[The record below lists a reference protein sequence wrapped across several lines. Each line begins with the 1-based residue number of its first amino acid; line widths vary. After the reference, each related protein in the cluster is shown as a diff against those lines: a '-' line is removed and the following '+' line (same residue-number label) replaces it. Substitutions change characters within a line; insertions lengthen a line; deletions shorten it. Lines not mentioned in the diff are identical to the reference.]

1 MKNRIIYQLK
11 NKIKLSITGKNIN
24 RFIMRLHNNK
34 IEILKCNHINKEKIN
49 IIIYEKDYEKL
60 EKIKTIYNIEKL
72 NTYGIIK
79 IKKKLNLNKY
89 LIISII
95 IGLITLK
102 LLTSIIYN
110 VEIIY
115 NDQET
120 IKFLKQELKNY
131 GIKEKT
137 FKKNYHQI
145 QKIKEDLINKY
156 KDKIE
161 WIEIETKGTKYIV
174 RTEIRIIKEKEEQPK
189 NRNIVSKK
197 EAIIKEVQATKGQII
212 KEKNTYVKKGDIV
225 ISGNIMDNEII
236 KDKVPA
242 EGIIF
247 GETWYEINV
256 TYPFVYQETKELN
269 NKKEVYVIKF
279 LNKNIELFNKNK
291 FKTKKI
297 KEKNILSNKLLP
309 ISFVKQNQTQTEEIE
324 QILTIDE
331 AIKKAEEKNLSIED
345 LSRRTQVGIEKLTAY
360 EKGELIPSTL
370 TIMVLSTTLQVR
382 CILRVTVSASRFFPS
397 T

>member
-1 MKNRIIYQLK
+1 MKNKIIYQLK
-11 NKIKLSITGKNIN
+11 NKIKISITGKNIN
-24 RFIMRLHNNK
+24 RFIMRLHNNN

-60 EKIKTIYNIEKL
+60 ESIKTIYNIEKI
-72 NTYGIIK
+72 NTYGMIK

-95 IGLITLK
+95 LGLIILK
-102 LLTSIIYN
+102 VLTSIIYN

-174 RTEIRIIKEKEEQPK
+174 RLEKRIIKEKESKPK
-189 NRNIVSKK
+189 NRNIVAKK
-197 EAIIKEVQATKGQII
+197 EAIIKDVKAFKGQII
-212 KEKNTYVKKGDIV
+212 KEPNSYVKKGDTI
-225 ISGNIMDNEII
+225 ISGNIMDNEVI
-236 KDKVPA
+236 KDTVPA
-242 EGIIF
+242 EGEVF
-247 GETWYEINV
+247 GETWYEINI

-269 NKKEVYVIKF
+269 NKNEVYVIKF

-297 KEKNILSNKLLP
+297 QEKQLLKNNLLP
-309 ISFVKQNQTQTEEIE
+309 ISIVKQKQTETEEIE
-324 QILTIDE
+324 QILTTDE
-331 AIKKAEEKNLSIED
+331 AIKKATEKAVEQIKSNLKENEFIINYKVLNTNIKESELELNMFFSVYENITDYQEIIEEIKE
-345 LSRRTQVGIEKLTAY
+345 
-360 EKGELIPSTL
+360 
-370 TIMVLSTTLQVR
+370 
-382 CILRVTVSASRFFPS
+382 
-397 T
+397 

>member
-1 MKNRIIYQLK
+1 MKNKIIYQLK

-24 RFIMRLHNNK
+24 RFIIRLHNNN

-60 EKIKTIYNIEKL
+60 ESIKTIYNIEKI

-95 IGLITLK
+95 TGLIILK
-102 LLTSIIYN
+102 ILTSIIYN

-137 FKKNYHQI
+137 FKKNYNQI
-145 QKIKEDLINKY
+145 KKIKEELIKKY

-174 RTEIRIIKEKEEQPK
+174 RLEKRIIKEKESKQK
-189 NRNIVSKK
+189 NRNVVAKK
-197 EAIIKEVQATKGQII
+197 EAIIKDIKATSGQII
-212 KEKNTYVKKGDIV
+212 KEINSYVKKGDII
-225 ISGNIMDNEII
+225 ISGNIMDNDVI
-236 KDKVPA
+236 KNTVPA
-242 EGIIF
+242 EGIVY

-256 TYPFVYQETKELN
+256 TYPFVYQETQELN
-269 NKKEVYVIKF
+269 NKKQVYVIKF
-279 LNKNIELFNKNK
+279 LNKNIELFNRNK

-297 KEKNILSNKLLP
+297 EEKKILSNKLLP
-309 ISFVKQNQTQTEEIE
+309 ISFVKQNQSETKEIE
-324 QILTIDE
+324 QILTTDE
-331 AIKKAEEKNLSIED
+331 AIKKAEEKAIEQIKNNLKENEFIINYKILNTNIKESELELNIFFSVYENITEYQEIIEEI
-345 LSRRTQVGIEKLTAY
+345 QE
-360 EKGELIPSTL
+360 
-370 TIMVLSTTLQVR
+370 
-382 CILRVTVSASRFFPS
+382 
-397 T
+397 

>member
-1 MKNRIIYQLK
+1 MKNKIIYQLK
-11 NKIKLSITGKNIN
+11 NKIKISITGKNIN
-24 RFIMRLHNNK
+24 RFIMRLHNNN

-72 NTYGIIK
+72 NTYGMIK

-89 LIISII
+89 LIISIF
-95 IGLITLK
+95 IGLMILK
-102 LLTSIIYN
+102 TLTSIIYN

-120 IKFLKQELKNY
+120 IRFLKQELKNY

-145 QKIKEDLINKY
+145 EKIKEDLINKY

-174 RTEIRIIKEKEEQPK
+174 RLEKRIIKEKQEQPK
-189 NRNIVSKK
+189 NRHIVAKK
-197 EAIIKEVQATKGQII
+197 EAIIKNVKATNGQII
-212 KEKNTYVKKGDIV
+212 KEINSYVKKGDII
-225 ISGNIMDNEII
+225 ISGNIMDNDII
-236 KDKVPA
+236 KDTVPA
-242 EGIIF
+242 EGEVF
-247 GETWYEINV
+247 GETWYEINI

-269 NKKEVYVIKF
+269 NKKDVYVIKF
-279 LNKNIELFNKNK
+279 LNKNIEIFNKNK

-297 KEKNILSNKLLP
+297 EEKNILSNKMLP
-309 ISFVKQNQTQTEEIE
+309 ISFVKQKQIETLEIE
-324 QILTIDE
+324 QILTTDE
-331 AIKKAEEKNLSIED
+331 AIKKATEKAVEQIKSNLKENEFIINYKILNTNIKESELELNIFFSIYENITEYQEIIEEIKE
-345 LSRRTQVGIEKLTAY
+345 
-360 EKGELIPSTL
+360 
-370 TIMVLSTTLQVR
+370 
-382 CILRVTVSASRFFPS
+382 
-397 T
+397 